1 MKETGYAILLTCV
14 FLITSL
20 SSTGQDT
27 IPRTRPDSGSIRI
40 VKDARIDQLIA
51 KQIEVNEYTTRS
63 GRRVTAGF
71 RLLVS
76 NTKDRQEAIQ
86 AKTLIY
92 QNYPDLKPYLWHQ
105 APYYKLK
112 VGNFKTKEDAL
123 YFSQKL
129 KPLFPKGVFVMNDEI
144 DTYFINN
151 VPQPNNR

>member
-1 MKETGYAILLTCV
+1 MKKWICIFVPIVLVLT
-14 FLITSL
+14 TSL
-20 SSTGQDT
+20 RVRAQNSSSIGGQD
-27 IPRTRPDSGSIRI
+27 SGTIRI
-40 VKDARIDQLIA
+40 IKDPRIDQLIA

-86 AKTLIY
+86 AKALIY
-92 QNYPDLKPYLWHQ
+92 RNYPELKPYLWHQ

-112 VGNFKTKEDAL
+112 VGNFKTNEDAL
-123 YFSQKL
+123 YFAQKL
-129 KPLFPKGVFVMNDEI
+129 KPYFPKGVFVMNDEI

-151 VPQPNNR
+151 IPPSNNR